1 MTFILKINL
10 LKKYTL
16 LLLSH
21 YRENYFWTSIKVK
34 SRRSVVNL
42 IKHFTIIIYDSRVVL
57 TRKLPIIRLQGRN
70 YARRMFIRLATVVDV
85 MQLFWW
91 KSRKSKFSL
100 LAEATRICHFKTNEQ
115 FFRIVMLKTRLV
127 FTFLCTFRHNSAL
140 FSIY

>member
-57 TRKLPIIRLQGRN
+57 TRKLLILQ
-70 YARRMFIRLATVVDV
+70 L
-85 MQLFWW
+85 
-91 KSRKSKFSL
+91 
-100 LAEATRICHFKTNEQ
+100 
-115 FFRIVMLKTRLV
+115 
-127 FTFLCTFRHNSAL
+127 
-140 FSIY
+140 